1 MNNCCNIGNI
11 KANATVGGIA
21 GISEANIDNCF
32 NTGNINSDTS
42 IVGGIVG
49 CNQNKITNCYNMGN
63 ITGTG
68 TNIGGIVGLGQGD
81 TIIENT
87 YSKGI
92 ITTGSYGGGIV
103 GFQESGIVRNS
114 YFLENT
120 INGSNGIINDG
131 ESPKK
136 EEELKN
142 IYNLLGNNFSQDKDN
157 INNGYPILKW
167 QIDTSL

>member
-92 ITTGSYGGGIV
+92 ITLPLFTIPHFVRSY
-103 GFQESGIVRNS
+103 
-114 YFLENT
+114 L
-120 INGSNGIINDG
+120 
-131 ESPKK
+131 
-136 EEELKN
+136 
-142 IYNLLGNNFSQDKDN
+142 FSSSFAK
-157 INNGYPILKW
+157 
-167 QIDTSL
+167 